1 MVDEPVVI
9 PRPRVLERAPGEPF
23 MAGWPLTVAVG
34 DDAADVQV
42 AVLTADRFGRAT
54 GRPVVVATQDDG
66 HADVVA
72 LRRVPAVPDE
82 GYRLAVGPRRVELD
96 ASTSDGLV
104 HGLATLFQLA
114 RPRAAGVVV
123 PAVRV
128 RDAPRHARRGLA
140 LHLDLGAVAPTELRT
155 LVAQMA
161 WYKLNLL
168 ELHVAEDLDAVPAAM
183 DAVPAA
189 MGADLAELAM
199 FGSARAVTVRVVG
212 GAPGWV
218 DAPGPGRVVLAP
230 LGDQV
235 DPSAGTEALT
245 WTVAVAVAVEGGGL
259 TAGLRPR
266 LVALAEAGWTG
277 QPG

>member
-34 DDAADVQV
+34 DDPADVQV

-54 GRPVVVATQDDG
+54 GRPVVVVTQDDG

-72 LRRVPAVPDE
+72 LRRVPAVPYE

-114 RPRAAGVVV
+114 RSRAAGVVV

-140 LHLDLGAVAPTELRT
+140 LHLDLGAVTPTELRT
-155 LVAQMA
+155 LVTQLA

-168 ELHVAEDLDAVPAAM
+168 ELHVAEDLDAVPAAI
-183 DAVPAA
+183 
-189 MGADLAELAM
+189 GADLAELAM

-218 DAPGPGRVVLAP
+218 DAPGLGRVLLAP
-230 LGDQV
+230 LGERV
-235 DPSAGTEALT
+235 DPSPGTEALT
-245 WTVAVAVAVEGGGL
+245 WTVAVAVEGGDGDEGL

-277 QPG
+277 RPG